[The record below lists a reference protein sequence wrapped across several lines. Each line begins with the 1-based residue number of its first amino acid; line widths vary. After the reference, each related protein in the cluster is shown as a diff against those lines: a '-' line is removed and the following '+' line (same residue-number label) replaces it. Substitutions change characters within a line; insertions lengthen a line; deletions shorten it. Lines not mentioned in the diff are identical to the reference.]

1 MEDHYIRY
9 NIYLGSSPESGVI
22 YQTYEGLDSILL
34 RHIGF
39 FPRSFEQLALGW
51 LYYCNNQ
58 LLLRSV
64 GYFTVFCF
72 ADTLEQYA
80 DKQDLFYEC
89 SATVNI
95 ICTDDRPSLD
105 IICKHLKRVHNDRS
119 VYYVYGDH
127 AELLGLP
134 NVCTT
139 AKSVI
144 ECLKELLPSVLPEDI
159 QPIPENVNR
168 VDKGYLFNPA
178 LVNTLTLHN
187 MFGDFAFEYKRYTE
201 EDAIAEQTIAE
212 MHKDE
217 FMRQQMLVSQNSLI
231 NHFELQAYA
240 PVFEIYQSVIDQISA
255 PWIIVFPYTSR
266 DVRTV
271 IKRIPGNEDALR
283 AAEIFRKIIDKGNTK
298 NYTFLLERNKDDRDT
313 NPLWYPQACRFIF
326 GPRAHCLDA
335 LGLLHSSLRFSPYVR
350 LPFLGKELNNRLSS
364 FATKN
369 IEDLIGSK
377 GYKPSLCENME
388 DLGNRI
394 QEATMSE
401 QLIDQLNDLP
411 RQVAV
416 VSDLPIEWTMLHG
429 VPFGFTHDICRIPE
443 MPISAGMQHYVIN
456 MIQDV
461 LIDEDIMSKT
471 LVVYGSRDTS
481 FRIAQ
486 DECDRLAAKLGFHTA
501 ECLSADAFYSAIKRY
516 KPLLLLID
524 THGDMD
530 EKTRQ
535 TYMYM
540 GTDKIYPQ
548 SIVDHHVQVPIVF
561 ISACNTAPVYDMTNS
576 LANGFIESGSLAV
589 TSTYMPIG
597 VGPAANIYLSL
608 IGRLSIACQ
617 RPIFSNWVA
626 FVSYVLRTS
635 HIRSAYP
642 AKLTTKELQDSYCE
656 MCEDVRIFSKRRSVY
671 ESLKKGLVV
680 SGHMVKL
687 PTIPHYLMYSTI
699 GRADLIKFVSFV
711 KPYLTEVYA
720 NLQTE
725 EFEDK

>member
-22 YQTYEGLDSILL
+22 YRTYDGLDSILL

-39 FPRSFEQLALGW
+39 FPRSFEQLAFGW
-51 LYYCNNQ
+51 IYYCHNQ

-72 ADTLEQYA
+72 ADTLEQYV

-105 IICKHLKRVHNDRS
+105 IIFQHLKRVHNDRS

-144 ECLKELLPSVLPEDI
+144 ERLKQMLPTVLSEEI
-159 QPIPENVNR
+159 QPIPEDVSC
-168 VDKGYLFNPA
+168 VDKGYLFNPT

-187 MFGDFAFEYKRYTE
+187 IFGDFAFEYNRFTE
-201 EDAIAEQTIAE
+201 AEAVAEQTLAE
-212 MHKDE
+212 IQYDE
-217 FMRQQMLVSQNSLI
+217 FVRQQMLVQQNNQI
-231 NHFELQAYA
+231 NHVELQAYK
-240 PVFEIYQSVIDQISA
+240 PIFEKYQSVIDQISA

-266 DVRTV
+266 DVRSV
-271 IKRIPGNEDALR
+271 IKKLPGNEDALR
-283 AAEIFRKIIDKGNTK
+283 AAEVFRKIIDRGNTR
-298 NYTFLLERNKDDRDT
+298 NYTFLIERDEADVKR
-313 NPLWYPQACRFIF
+313 NPLLYPQACHLIF
-326 GPRAHCLDA
+326 GPRSHCLDA
-335 LGLLHSSLRFSPYVR
+335 LGLLHASLRFSPYVR
-350 LPFLGKELNNRLSS
+350 LPFVGKELNDKLSS

-369 IEDLIGSK
+369 IDDLIGSM
-377 GYKPSLCENME
+377 GYKPALSENME
-388 DLGNRI
+388 ELGERI
-394 QEATMSE
+394 QDATMSE
-401 QLIDQLNDLP
+401 QLIDQLNDFP

-416 VSDLPIEWTMLHG
+416 VSDLPVEWTMLHG

-443 MPISAGMQHYVIN
+443 MPIGGGMQHYVIN
-456 MIQDV
+456 MIEDAM
-461 LIDEDIMSKT
+461 IDESIMGRT
-471 LVVYGSRDTS
+471 LVVYGSRDTA
-481 FRIAQ
+481 FRAAQ
-486 DECDRLAAKLGFHTA
+486 DDCDRLAAKVGYHTA
-501 ECLSADAFYSAIKRY
+501 ECLSADAFYVAIQKY
-516 KPLLLLID
+516 KPHFLLID

-535 TYMYM
+535 SFILM
-540 GTDKIYPQ
+540 GKDKIYPQ

-576 LANGFIESGSLAV
+576 LANGFIESGSLTV
-589 TSTYMPIG
+589 TSTYMPIDA
-597 VGPAANIYLSL
+597 GPAANIYLSL

-617 RPIFSNWVA
+617 RPIFSNWAA

-656 MCEDVRIFSKRRSVY
+656 MCENVRIFGKRRSVF